1 MHDLQGNRG
10 APLPIFISYAH
21 EDELLR
27 QQLGTHISLLRR
39 QGLISEW
46 HDREILP
53 GDEWAHEI
61 DEHLQ
66 IASIILLLISP
77 DFLASDYCYDIE
89 MQRALERH
97 QRGEARVVP
106 ILLRPCDWQSAP
118 FAHLQALPRD
128 GKAITTWDNQDEA
141 FQQIAQGLRQV
152 IEHR

>member
-61 DEHLQ
+61 DEHLER
-66 IASIILLLISP
+66 ASLILLLISP

-97 QRGEARVVP
+97 RSGEVRVIP
-106 ILLRPCDWQSAP
+106 IILRPTDLSDTP
-118 FAHLQALPRD
+118 FAALQFLPTT
-128 GKAITTWDNQDEA
+128 GKAITTWQNQDEA
-141 FQQIAQGLRQV
+141 LLDVAT
-152 IEHR
+152 